1 MIKSVKTMGMVLFA
15 ALIAACST
23 PDNPVEKYRNVPE
36 VQLYREALA
45 DMKDDSYRS
54 ASEKWEALD
63 ARYPFGDYS
72 EQNHLYIIYAY
83 YQIDEMPESLVAADR
98 FIHVHP
104 DSAHVD
110 YAYFMKGV
118 LNFRQSQGVFEKY
131 FESDLAERDM
141 SPAKQSY
148 ITFATLVENYP
159 ASRYRNA
166 AIQYMTYLRNLMA
179 EQELHIAQFYFAR
192 HAYIATI
199 NRTNNIILHYQG
211 APVMP
216 EALLLLERSYRALK
230 MDDMADIAQEIHKIN
245 D

>member
-1 MIKSVKTMGMVLFA
+1 MRKSIKIMGMVLFA
-15 ALIAACST
+15 GLVAACST
-23 PDNPVEKYRNVPE
+23 PQNPVEKYKNVPE
-36 VQLYREALA
+36 VQLYREALM
-45 DMKDDSYRS
+45 DMKDDSYRT

-83 YQIDEMPESLVAADR
+83 YQIDEIPESLVAADR

-104 DSAHVD
+104 DSPHVD

-131 FESDLAERDM
+131 FNSDLAERDM

-159 ASRYRNA
+159 NSSYRNA
-166 AIQYMTYLRNLMA
+166 AIKYMTYFRNLIA
-179 EQELHIAQFYFAR
+179 EQELHVAQFYFAR
-192 HAYIATI
+192 KAYIATI
-199 NRTNNIILHYQG
+199 NRTNDIILHYQG

-216 EALLLLERSYRALK
+216 QALLLLEQSYRALQ
-230 MDDMADIAQEIHKIN
+230 MDDMAEITQKIYQLN
-245 D
+245 Y